1 MDATV
6 VRTRC
11 APMASMELFIDRFS
25 RFIRRDMPLA
35 GYTTL
40 GIGGPAELLAEIQ
53 SLEDFT
59 TIVRAARLAG
69 LPVTILGE
77 GSNLLVG
84 DGGIAGLV
92 VINRCHRIWEAGH
105 KVVAE
110 AGGGLNDLV
119 DFAID
124 HGLAGLEK
132 MAGIPGTIGGAVIG
146 NAGAY
151 GQSVSSVLTRVTLL
165 GQTGAVFDQEPTEL
179 GFGYR
184 TSRLKTSMDIVLLT
198 EFRLNSGVSA
208 QLRESADE
216 VLANRAVKLPV
227 GDKSAGS
234 YFKNIEDTTAP
245 YGKLPAG
252 KLLEEAG
259 VKSFRVGR
267 AAVSDKHANVIIN
280 LGGATAADVRKL
292 AEKMKLA
299 VKAKFGIELEEEVR
313 FLGKSLGCGR

>member
-1 MDATV
+1 
-6 VRTRC
+6 
-11 APMASMELFIDRFS
+11 MELFIDRFS
-25 RFIRRDMPLA
+25 RFIRRDVPLV

-59 TIVRAARLAG
+59 TIVRAARRAG

-92 VINRCHRIWEAGH
+92 VINRCRRIWEAGH

-110 AGGGLNDLV
+110 AGGKLNDLV

-151 GQSVSSVLTRVTLL
+151 GQSISSVLTRVTLL
-165 GQTGAVFDQEPTEL
+165 GKTGAVFDQEPTEL

-184 TSRLKTSMDIVLLT
+184 TSRLKTSTDIVLLA

-208 QLRESADE
+208 QLRESADG
-216 VLANRAVKLPV
+216 VLAKRAVKLPV

-259 VKSFRVGR
+259 AKSLRVGP
-267 AAVSDKHANVIIN
+267 AAVSDKHANVIVN

-313 FLGKSLGCGR
+313 FLGKSSGCDR